1 MGQPEYD
8 KTEKPLIDQLV
19 ALGWEH
25 LRGGPSDGPA
35 TESGASGRSSFTQVL
50 YGGRFRTAVAR
61 INPGPDGRTWLSEA
75 QLDYLFAWV
84 QGVAPGQGSTGRGV
98 AGNKDFTDMLRDGI
112 NSRTVPGWRRG
123 RDPEHVRLVD
133 WDGEFTRAAGGD
145 NKGHGY
151 GGNDLLAVSQFRVER
166 KGFEPATPD
175 LVLFVNGLPWVVIEC
190 KAPSLTQN
198 DSRAALD
205 AAVEQVVGYVGAG
218 AMASVTELTR
228 FAQVLVG
235 TDRDHAELG
244 TVTAEP
250 EHFAPWR
257 TVRPVTDDQVR
268 SETGKGADTPL
279 TAQDVLVAG
288 VLRPAHLLTL
298 VRDFTTWT
306 GSGSST
312 VKIIGRYQ
320 QFRAVSAISERLRGR
335 GKAAAA
341 GLDTDQRGGVVWHT
355 QGSGKSLTMAFLVR
369 HLRSDPDLEGHK
381 VVVITDRIDLQKQI
395 KKSLGASGE
404 KAHQAGSVKG
414 ARAYLA
420 VDVPDLVLVMI
431 QKAQKDDAADD
442 GTAESLGETEA
453 DDEDGDGRNNGS
465 GPHLHNRIANGSH
478 EIVVLI
484 DEAHRGHA
492 SWQHARLRAML
503 PNAVLIGFTGT
514 PIIDKNRKTTEEIF
528 GPFADTYTLRDAERD
543 RSVVP
548 VRYEAYSV
556 PLEVIEKAAL
566 DAKFDE
572 RVPGDPEQRNRVLRK
587 FARRKEVLEAPSVI
601 AEKADHMLRHWAR
614 SALPD
619 RFGAQIVAVSRL
631 AAVRYRQALLDA
643 RDRLLERLDALDPE
657 VVYDPLAVVTPE
669 ERELLD
675 LLPHR
680 DVLAFIEAAVVI
692 SKSQPGKPKD
702 PESWKHWT
710 TKSDQDAHIDRFKQG
725 IGDPHAAAADPSWD
739 VAPHGTVSPG
749 WGTGPGSGEVWHPA
763 SNSAA
768 PEAPWGGAGA
778 GSGSQLASDAEDGE
792 EDGTGD
798 GPMAFLLVQ
807 SMLLTGFDAPVEQ
820 VLYLDR
826 AMAGAGLLQAVARTN
841 RPYAAKRWGQVV
853 DFVGIGPELARSLA
867 AYDEEHLRQV
877 YGYDNVS
884 VGHLTR
890 EAGEAGASPDAG
902 TRTEDSRRTE
912 EPAREGLLLQSDTA
926 ARTLLADLAGKIS
939 VFLASRGIS
948 DVADL
953 ADESRREDLLAALAD
968 PLLRGEF
975 DELVRDYLTALN
987 AVLPRPEAL
996 EHEAAVR
1003 LLGETQ
1009 ILARRRYLDG
1019 RDQFSPRR
1027 YGAKVRQLISR
1038 HLQVSGIQQRI
1049 PPVELTAP
1057 DFLVRVNA
1065 NSDPRARTAYMTSR
1079 LKLHITAE
1087 IASDRG
1093 RYTPFSARLEEITRR
1108 MAEDF
1113 EKAAADLSGLIR
1125 DVNAAERQSGDAGGL
1140 APRTEQPIYRL
1151 LRQQLAENG
1160 AVQAPPGADF
1170 HYAARELAAD
1180 IALRVRPPQF
1190 LTADDAQDRVRKELR
1205 TRLELH
1211 LDMDWDDTGLL
1222 ANLLLELAVER
1233 RDDFL
1238 GYRPDEGTN

>member
-19 ALGWEH
+19 AMGWEH
-25 LRGGPSDGPA
+25 LRGGPPDGPA
-35 TESGASGRSSFTQVL
+35 TEAAASERVSFTQVL
-50 YGGRFRTAVAR
+50 YEERFRTAVAR
-61 INPGPDGRTWLSEA
+61 INPGPSGRTWLSAA
-75 QLDYLFAWV
+75 QLGYLFARV
-84 QGVAPGQGSTGRGV
+84 QGTAPGQGPTGRGV
-98 AGNKDFTDMLRDGI
+98 AGNAEVTEMLRDGI
-112 NSRTVPGWRRG
+112 NSRTVPGWRKG
-123 RDPEHVRLVD
+123 NPEHIRLVD
-133 WDGEFTRAAGGD
+133 WDGEFSSAVEGD
-145 NKGHGY
+145 SAHGY

-166 KGFEPATPD
+166 KDVPPATPD
-175 LVLFVNGLPWVVIEC
+175 IVLFVNGLPWAVIEC
-190 KAPSLTQN
+190 KAPSLTRN

-205 AAVEQVVGYVGAG
+205 AAVEQVVGYAGVGAKAPVG
-218 AMASVTELTR
+218 ELTR
-228 FAQVLVG
+228 FVQILVG

-257 TVRPVTDDQVR
+257 TVRPFSDAHVKGEV
-268 SETGKGADTPL
+268 GKGGEVPL
-279 TAQDVLVAG
+279 TAQEVLVGGA
-288 VLRPAHLLTL
+288 LRPAHLLTL

-306 GSGSST
+306 GRGSRT
-312 VKIIGRYQ
+312 VKVIGRYQ
-320 QFRAVSAISERLRGR
+320 QFRAVSTISERLRSR
-335 GKAAAA
+335 SRAVAA

-369 HLRSDPDLEGHK
+369 HLRSDPGLAGHK
-381 VVVITDRIDLQKQI
+381 VVVITDRIDLEKQI
-395 KKSLGASGE
+395 RKSLAASDE
-404 KAHQAGSVKG
+404 KVHRAGTVKG
-414 ARAYLA
+414 ARSYLA

-431 QKAQKDDAADD
+431 QKAQRDDTVDD
-442 GTAESLGETEA
+442 GTEESLGEEGA
-453 DDEDGDGRNNGS
+453 DDDEGNDTDEQS
-465 GPHLHNRIANGSH
+465 AGPHLHNRVANPSH

-492 SWQHARLRAML
+492 HWQHARLRAML

-514 PIIDKNRKTTEEIF
+514 PIIDKRRKTTEEIF
-528 GPFADTYTLRDAERD
+528 GSFADTYTLRDAEQD

-548 VRYEAYSV
+548 VRYEAYKV

-572 RVPGDPEQRNRVLRK
+572 KVPDDPERRNRVLHK

-631 AAVRYRQALLDA
+631 AAVRYREALLDA
-643 RDRLLERLDALDPE
+643 RDRLLERLDALDPDQIH
-657 VVYDPLAVVTPE
+657 DPFAALHATDE
-669 ERELLD
+669 QRELLD
-675 LLPHR
+675 ILPHR
-680 DVLAFIEAAVVI
+680 DVLASIDAAVVI
-692 SKSQPGKPKD
+692 SKAQPGKPKD
-702 PESWKHWT
+702 PDDWKPWI
-710 TKSDQDAHIDRFKQG
+710 TKTHQDAHIDRFKQG
-725 IGDPHAAAADPSWD
+725 IGDPHAAATDPSWD
-739 VAPHGTVSPG
+739 VDPHGTVSPG
-749 WGTGPGSGEVWHPA
+749 WGTGAGSGEVWHET
-763 SNSAA
+763 SR
-768 PEAPWGGAGA
+768 PEA
-778 GSGSQLASDAEDGE
+778 SGQEGNAENGDSRTPE
-792 EDGTGD
+792 TED

-820 VLYLDR
+820 ILYLDR

-853 DFVGIGPELARSLA
+853 DFVGIGAALARSLA

-877 YGYDNVS
+877 YGYDTVS

-890 EAGEAGASPDAG
+890 EDGVAPSTDAG
-902 TRTEDSRRTE
+902 RE
-912 EPAREGLLLQSDTA
+912 EPVRDGLLLQSDAAATA
-926 ARTLLADLAGKIS
+926 LLADLDRKVSA
-939 VFLASRGIS
+939 FLTMRGIA
-948 DVADL
+948 DVEDL
-953 ADESRREDLLAALAD
+953 ADESRREDLLAALAE

-975 DELVRDYLTALN
+975 DELVRDFLTALN

-996 EHEAAVR
+996 DHERAAR

-1027 YGAKVRQLISR
+1027 YGAKVRQLISQ
-1038 HLQVSGIQQRI
+1038 HLKVTGIEQRI
-1049 PPVELTAP
+1049 PPVELGAP
-1057 DFLVRVNA
+1057 DFMERVNA
-1065 NSDPRARTAYMTSR
+1065 NSDARARTAYMSSR
-1079 LKLHITAE
+1079 LDLHITAE

-1093 RYTPFSARLEEITRR
+1093 RYTPFSKRLEEITRR
-1108 MAEDF
+1108 MAQDF
-1113 EKAAADLSGLIR
+1113 EKAAADLAGLIR
-1125 DVNAAERQSGDAGGL
+1125 DVNAAERQPDDASSL

-1151 LRQQLAENG
+1151 LRQQLSEVG
-1160 AVQAPPGADF
+1160 AVAAPPGADF
-1170 HYAARELAAD
+1170 HQAARGLAAD

-1190 LTADDAQDRVRKELR
+1190 LTADDAQDRVRRELR
-1205 TRLELH
+1205 NQLESRLE
-1211 LDMDWDDTGLL
+1211 MDWDDTGPL

-1238 GYRPDEGTN
+1238 GYRAE